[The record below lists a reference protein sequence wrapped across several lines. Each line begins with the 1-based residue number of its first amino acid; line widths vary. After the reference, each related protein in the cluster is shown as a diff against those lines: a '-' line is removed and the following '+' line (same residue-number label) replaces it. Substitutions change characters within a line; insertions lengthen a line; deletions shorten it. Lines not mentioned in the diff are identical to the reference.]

1 MNLGP
6 WGDLTILAA
15 VMEIVFA
22 TCVFVYISR
31 LEKRTSHPL
40 GEKVGAHKAVL
51 AKLRKREPMS
61 QEEVD
66 YATELVADAR
76 SPLAYAIP
84 AALFTMGFFY
94 VVGCLFVLHIDGG
107 HPSFRTFIGGIPMLT
122 SMNMAAQLRRV
133 ARLKGKLQDVSVSE
147 PEPSDELADRRRA
160 SESDCCQQHPV
171 LIVTFESAAVRRP
184 LGPRLPT
191 AVVDEPIGVI
201 RRAEAFGW
209 RGGDAPSAAT
219 RTSGRAALR
228 WTAS

>member
-22 TCVFVYISR
+22 TCVFIYIGR
-31 LEKRTSHPL
+31 LENRTSHRL

-84 AALFTMGFFY
+84 AALFTMGLFY

-107 HPSFRTFIGGIPMLT
+107 QPSFRTFIGGIPMLT
-122 SMNMAAQLRRV
+122 SINIAAQLRRV
-133 ARLKGKLQDVSVSE
+133 ARLKWGLRDVSVSE
-147 PEPSDELADRRRA
+147 PVPSDEL
-160 SESDCCQQHPV
+160 S
-171 LIVTFESAAVRRP
+171 
-184 LGPRLPT
+184 
-191 AVVDEPIGVI
+191 GV
-201 RRAEAFGW
+201 
-209 RGGDAPSAAT
+209 
-219 RTSGRAALR
+219 GR
-228 WTAS
+228 S